1 MSKEVNN
8 FEVISSMMKFN
19 TKKDFYIVEAVCRPK
34 KDGTSTLSGTAN
46 NHTRVIRLWTFY
58 SVDDFLNKKDEI
70 VNVCNTNNARAY
82 FLPQKRNT
90 YVVLKNMM
98 ENVLKNLDSD
108 KINFNRMIS
117 STLCGCHDVA
127 DSHDKRWVLD
137 LDNDSMVERWIEVYF
152 GGQKIM
158 TRGWTFENVMSLV
171 KGLIKETGDYS
182 ESEVYS
188 LQTRN
193 GWHIITPP
201 FNLQK
206 AQEQCSLM
214 FEGERE
220 MPEKLEEYTLNPGDK
235 GCVGSIGLDKRYRVY
250 RKSVAG
256 WVKKDGM
263 TLLYAASRQNEAK

>member
-1 MSKEVNN
+1 MIDN
-8 FEVISSMMKFN
+8 FDIVRDNLLKFN

-46 NHTRVIRLWTFY
+46 NHTRVIRIWTFY
-58 SVDDFLNKKDEI
+58 SVDDFLNKQDEI
-70 VNVCNTNNARAY
+70 VNVCNANNARAY

-137 LDNDSMVERWIEVYF
+137 LDNDSMVERWIQVNF
-152 GGQKIM
+152 GGQVLAERVWTVDDGFNFVREQVAKDEKNPDDVYKIP
-158 TRGWTFENVMSLV
+158 
-171 KGLIKETGDYS
+171 
-182 ESEVYS
+182 
-188 LQTRN
+188 TRN

-206 AQEQCSLM
+206 AQEQCRLM
-214 FEGERE
+214 FEGEME

-235 GCVGSIGLDKRYRVY
+235 GYAGSIGLDTRYRVY

-263 TLLYAASRQNEAK
+263 TLLYAPEKITAS